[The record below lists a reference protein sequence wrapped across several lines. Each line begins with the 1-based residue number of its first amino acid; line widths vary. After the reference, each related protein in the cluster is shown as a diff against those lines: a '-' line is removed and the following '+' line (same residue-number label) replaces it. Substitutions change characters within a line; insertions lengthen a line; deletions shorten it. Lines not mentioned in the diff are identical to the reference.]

1 MLTHKCAPG
10 AQSDVVT
17 ECFKRHMSRTAGKP
31 TVLHAPRP
39 HKFDGVGGFAS
50 GSTRIPARAVVWS
63 VVLIAGVAG
72 FVRVATA
79 AGFF

>member
-1 MLTHKCAPG
+1 MITKQHAAG
-10 AQSDVVT
+10 AAGDVVT
-17 ECFKRHMSRTAGKP
+17 ECFRRHMSREAGMP

-50 GSTRIPARAVVWS
+50 GSTRIPVRAVVWS
-63 VVLIAGVAG
+63 VVLIAGIVG